1 MPQRWRTRWLIH
13 SSSMNKLTPIKI
25 GATKQSFINV
35 VIHSIGQWYK
45 NNAITK
51 PKNNTQ
57 SLQDKPKETNTNTF
71 DVLKEKEPDTHITLF
86 GCRVP
91 VDQKKGI
98 KWHIGQSSFQDE
110 KETDTDTDNRINKV
124 LSFSKVK
131 KDFPSLGKP
140 LESNHKWNGSQKV
153 LQGNGLINPP
163 KPDGWFGLN
172 DINSFNQRM
181 ALQYRQDKVNSQI
194 IHRRQ
199 QAEAT
204 DELGNIV
211 DLEEYLRIQH
221 DDLNDDDLNDDDLND
236 DDHDDHLPI
245 IFSPPSS
252 PPQTKTLSH
261 KTHGTHGKIFN
272 FITHTN
278 TIHSSHFLFII
289 YKPNH
294 FQYHLNKL
302 FPQHT
307 YNQSLDFL
315 SALILIS
322 QRIKCN
328 QI

>member
-1 MPQRWRTRWLIH
+1 
-13 SSSMNKLTPIKI
+13 MNSNSFPRNTTVQLSNDQARFAIELRKSFPLFAKNAKGGERGGLFIYLDEQNNSIKI

-57 SLQDKPKETNTNTF
+57 PLQDKPKETNTNTF

-110 KETDTDTDNRINKV
+110 KEKEKETDTDTHNDLPRINKV

-172 DINSFNQRM
+172 DINSYNQRM
-181 ALQYRQDKVNSQI
+181 ALQYRQDKVNAQI

-221 DDLNDDDLNDDDLND
+221 NDLHDDDLNDNDLND
-236 DDHDDHLPI
+236 HDLIQYDHYQHHQHHQHQDID
-245 IFSPPSS
+245 
-252 PPQTKTLSH
+252 TLSQ
-261 KTHGTHGKIFN
+261 
-272 FITHTN
+272 
-278 TIHSSHFLFII
+278 HSWDSWQDL
-289 YKPNH
+289 
-294 FQYHLNKL
+294 
-302 FPQHT
+302 
-307 YNQSLDFL
+307 
-315 SALILIS
+315 
-322 QRIKCN
+322 
-328 QI
+328 